1 MSVERW
7 DTFNIQPKTY
17 LISPTKS
24 LTFLKTEECSEVN
37 QNFVSFTGSFSK
49 ILAIIIQGSNNST
62 IFTRKHVQFS
72 DIILETIIWRNL
84 TCKFSWLWPY
94 KVKNDPK
101 LVRDSN
107 SSLKLLTFQLCN
119 ISEWETI
126 KYAFDYSK
134 VMAKKW
140 QLLFYFRILIL
151 TVW

>member
-1 MSVERW
+1 MSAERW
-7 DTFNIQPKTY
+7 DTFKLQPKAY

-24 LTFLKTEECSEVN
+24 LSFSKTEECSEVN
-37 QNFVSFTGSFSK
+37 HFTKFSLLPFK
-49 ILAIIIQGSNNST
+49 VAIIPTMLT
-62 IFTRKHVQFS
+62 IKHVKFS
-72 DIILETIIWRNL
+72 DINLETNIWGKL
-84 TCKFSWLWPY
+84 TCKSSWLWPY
-94 KVKNDPK
+94 QVKNDPK

-140 QLLFYFRILIL
+140 ELLFYYRILIL